1 MGCKSPS
8 PVALALQLTDCIA
21 GTWSKTES
29 INGAR
34 LAGKDAR
41 NADRGR
47 TSAKPG
53 DARDEGSAG
62 DPEIQT
68 GEEGPAQVFIFRP
81 KGTHPLLLPGLWLWT
96 KQKIRIVE
104 IEATSVEEEYNEL
117 LTSKRPTTAT
127 ARCARHVLSDV
138 PQTGA

>member
-1 MGCKSPS
+1 VGCRSFP
-8 PVALALQLTDCIA
+8 PLALALQLADRLA
-21 GTWSKTES
+21 GTWTKTES

-47 TSAKPG
+47 ASAKQG
-53 DARDEGSAG
+53 DARDEGSAR

-68 GEEGPAQVFIFRP
+68 GEEEPAQDFVLRP
-81 KGTHPLLLPGLWLWT
+81 KGTHPLLLLGLWLWR

-127 ARCARHVLSDV
+127 ARCARHVSSDV
-138 PQTGA
+138 AQAGA